1 MDLEARGFALASKV
15 TETLEQLLT
24 EHAVTLVNSVARA
37 KKVSPHH
44 VALQVPGLC
53 HTHGPDTRVF
63 DGHGGSGTNGRRR
76 CAYCARR
83 GNCFAQ

>member
-1 MDLEARGFALASKV
+1 MEARGQRLAERTVQALDALLTSHALHFVNALAR
-15 TETLEQLLT
+15 
-24 EHAVTLVNSVARA
+24 AR
-37 KKVSPHH
+37 KVSPHH

-63 DGHGGSGTNGRRR
+63 DGSDGGRR

-83 GNCFAQ
+83 GNCFSGG